1 MSEIMTKP
9 YGRIYKNKSN
19 VSITPFDIYNLY
31 PVGSIYISVNS
42 TNPSNYFGGTW
53 ERISQGRF
61 LIGVGAPVAN
71 NETCFGDLNNSGYVF
86 NANSMGGQYAHT
98 LTVNEMPVHSHG
110 MDDSGWHSH
119 EQNVTANGSVK
130 TGHLRRSIQGQVNG
144 LTGIVHTSNLKYA
157 PWVEKGTRPHTIRPK
172 RKKFLYWRGA
182 SHPVKKVHHPGGRAK
197 PYLIPAFEQEKPK
210 FLQNLKDCIKW

>member
-61 LIGVGAPVAN
+61 LIGAGAPVAN
-71 NETCFGDLNNSGYVF
+71 NETSFGDLNNGGYVF
-86 NANSMGGQYAHT
+86 NANGMGGQYTHT

-119 EQNVTANGSVK
+119 GQNVTANAGTGGSGVREDYIRDASGLSSYPQGIN
-130 TGHLRRSIQGQVNG
+130 TAGGGGHRHNIWNNG
-144 LTGIVHTSNLKYA
+144 SGWSHNNVPPYFGVYI
-157 PWVEKGTRPHTIRPK
+157 WK
-172 RKKFLYWRGA
+172 RVA
-182 SHPVKKVHHPGGRAK
+182 
-197 PYLIPAFEQEKPK
+197 
-210 FLQNLKDCIKW
+210 